1 MSIDVEKQKEIY
13 REKLRKK
20 RIQVPKW
27 IPDRLFVEF
36 ADSAL
41 TYGEEWAAQYV
52 SKLKREL
59 EIAELNRFISRS

>member
-1 MSIDVEKQKEIY
+1 MSIDVERQREIY

-20 RIQVPKW
+20 RIATPKW
-27 IPDRLFVEF
+27 VPERLFVEF
-36 ADSAL
+36 ADAAL

>member
-1 MSIDVEKQKEIY
+1 MSVDVEKQREIY

-27 IPDRLFVEF
+27 IPERLFVEF

-52 SKLKREL
+52 SKLKKEL
-59 EIAELNRFISRS
+59 EITELNRFISRS